1 MKELD
6 LYLFPACHLIIIL
19 LHRVP
24 ELQTIQVLL
33 LYVFLV
39 YVDESDLER
48 QACPLVII
56 EHFQNIIDVV
66 YYSSRQYL
74 ALVEDL
80 RELHDSVPWG

>member
-19 LHRVP
+19 LYWVP

-39 YVDESDLER
+39 YVNESDLER

-80 RELHDSVPWG
+80 RELHDGVPWG